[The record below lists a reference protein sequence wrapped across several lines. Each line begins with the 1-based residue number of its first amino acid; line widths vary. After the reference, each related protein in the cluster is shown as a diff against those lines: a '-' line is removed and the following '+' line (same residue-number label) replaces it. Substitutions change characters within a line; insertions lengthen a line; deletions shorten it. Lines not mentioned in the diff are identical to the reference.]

1 MTFYSNFSDKYG
13 NRYELEI
20 SSNGGGE
27 VDLTMGGNPCIIS
40 SASDKLFA
48 PIKSRSCSLEIATTE
63 WYLDLYEPT
72 SRGTTVKVYEYDE
85 NAQYHQGRILFRGYL
100 TPCSYDQTFTYLDT
114 ITLEA
119 VDAISTAKDYKWQ
132 NNGQYNSFFDIV
144 IGIVRSA
151 GYRGSLFVPQ
161 TYEHIN
167 NQSVSGDVL
176 DKLFAS
182 STNFLD
188 DNAERTPWTEY
199 EVLEEVMQF
208 LGWSLCPDGDDVWCI
223 DYRAENDGAVTYTK
237 YDIPTGTANGTFV
250 SPSTTTAINLNDIT
264 AGTSSISIDDI
275 YNKIE
280 VSDNLY
286 KIDEISPD
294 IFDDTNHISV
304 TDEAELGEDQSKW
317 STVRRKKFLWWSWD
331 SNKEKDYQE
340 GTDYQTLCRLEPAS
354 GWTHYF
360 YKMSDMTPVDN
371 SDGLGY
377 YDEATD
383 LDPDQM
389 AWGYDATARP
399 DGSKTIKKVNT
410 HGCLL
415 QHYAYIDESHPNN
428 VPTSV
433 DWTDILTFFVLGPT
447 STPVPLG
454 DINNRL
460 QKKVLEYNIAET
472 VQWKPSSG
480 KSWITIK
487 GSLFYQNGTDYKDG
501 KKTQRLSIV
510 NAEQGW
516 YATTPVD
523 KSLKNLPADMNYA
536 GINCIRSESDPEY
549 GNGFRL
555 WRMEVQIGDKYWA
568 ESYNTTNHKWEG
580 YWTTVPSS
588 FYVAF
593 NNNPDNEK
601 DEFIPAFQWMNIVS
615 TTTYK
620 DQVGEDCYAI
630 PIDSEKADDP
640 SFGTL
645 RVAIYTPN
653 IIPEEL
659 LAKYQAWWGNATVGF
674 GTLAPV
680 IYCKDFEIGYVY
692 TDTSVWWENHS
703 DNNETDKVYIG
714 YIDDDYIKDFDT
726 IEMKLNTSI
735 QDRPISRS
743 FVSTNDGY
751 LGTMKHV
758 VGDTDKEQEYN
769 IVDLYLDH
777 HSDRK
782 VIFNQNMHGMFAP
795 YRKFSKSQ
803 FNGNLMI
810 DSYSYDVRDDNNNIK
825 FIQF

>member
-1 MTFYSNFSDKYG
+1 MTFYSDFSDLNGK
-13 NRYELEI
+13 RYEIEI
-20 SSNGGGE
+20 YSESGNGE
-27 VDLTMGGNPCIIS
+27 VTLTMGGNPVVITS
-40 SASDKLFA
+40 TSDKLFA
-48 PIKSRSCSLEIATTE
+48 PIKSRAATLEIVSTQ
-63 WYLDLYEPT
+63 WYFDLYEPS
-72 SRGTTVKVYEYDE
+72 SRGTSVKIYEYDE
-85 NAQYHQGRILFRGYL
+85 NAQYHQGEVIFRGYL

-144 IGIVRSA
+144 VSILKSA

-161 TYEHIN
+161 SYERIN
-167 NQSVSGDVL
+167 TQSVSGDIL
-176 DKLFAS
+176 DALFAS

-188 DNAERTPWTEY
+188 DNEERTPWTEY

-208 LGWSLCPDGDDVWCI
+208 LGWSLCPYGDDVWCI
-223 DYRAENDGAVTYTK
+223 DYRAENAGRVTYSK
-237 YDIPTGTANGTFV
+237 YTYNTQTQTFESDGTFT
-250 SPSTTTAINLNDIT
+250 SPATADSIT
-264 AGTSSISIDDI
+264 LADFAPGTSQISIDDI

-294 IFDDTNHISV
+294 IFDDANHISV
-304 TDEAELGEDQSKW
+304 TEEAELGADQSKW
-317 STVRRKKFLWWSWD
+317 TSVRRKRFLWWTWD
-331 SNKEKDYQE
+331 SNKDYLE
-340 GTDYQTLCRLEPAS
+340 GTDYQTLCRLKPES

-371 SDGLGY
+371 SDGKGY
-377 YDEATD
+377 YDEATA
-383 LDPDQM
+383 LAEKQQ
-389 AWGYDATARP
+389 AWT
-399 DGSKTIKKVNT
+399 GSTTIQKVNT

-447 STPVPLG
+447 STDVPLA

-460 QKKVLEYNIAET
+460 QKKVLEYNVGET

-501 KKTQRLSIV
+501 KKNRRLTIV
-510 NAEQGW
+510 NSGKDSGEPSW

-523 KSLKNLPADMNYA
+523 KSLTNLPADMNY
-536 GINCIRSESDPEY
+536 GTFDCVRKESDPAY
-549 GNGFRL
+549 GTGFRM
-555 WRMEVQIGDKYWA
+555 WKMEVQIGDKYWA
-568 ESYNTTNHKWEG
+568 ESYNTAEHRWEG
-580 YWTTVPSS
+580 YWTTVPST

-601 DEFIPAFQWMNIVS
+601 DEFVPAFQWMNIVS

-630 PIDSEKADDP
+630 PIDSEDENAP

-653 IIPEEL
+653 IIPEEM
-659 LAKYQAWWGNATVGF
+659 LAKYQEWLGNLPVGF
-674 GTLAPV
+674 GSLAPV

-692 TDTSVWWENHS
+692 TDTSVWWDNHS
-703 DNNETDKVYIG
+703 DSNQTDKVYIG
-714 YIDDDYIKDFDT
+714 YIDDNYVKDFDQLQF
-726 IEMKLNTSI
+726 KLNTSI
-735 QDRPISRS
+735 ADKPISRS
-743 FVSTNDGY
+743 FVSTDDGY

-758 VGDTDKEQEYN
+758 AGDTDKEQEYN

-782 VIFNQNMHGMFAP
+782 VIFDANLHGMFEP
-795 YRKFSKSQ
+795 YSKFSKSQ

-810 DSYSYDVRDDNNNIK
+810 DNYSFNMRDNNNSIK
-825 FIQF
+825 FIAF